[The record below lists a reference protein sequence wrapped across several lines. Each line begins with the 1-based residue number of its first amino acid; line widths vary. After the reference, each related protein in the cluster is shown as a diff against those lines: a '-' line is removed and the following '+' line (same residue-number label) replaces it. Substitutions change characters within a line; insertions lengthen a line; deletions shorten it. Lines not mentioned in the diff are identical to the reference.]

1 MRVLVVLLI
10 LSVATPVPQALP
22 KDTRNLWQKIFIPKP
37 TPKPK
42 KKSHHTP
49 RKKPV
54 ETKPIE
60 TKPKQGRTPDL
71 YFIVEPQWMANYWE
85 QIAAWNY
92 PIPDEKY
99 IHFENGKYHVPP
111 TVYRHYDDM
120 VVGRKLQ
127 RAR

>member
-22 KDTRNLWQKIFIPKP
+22 KDTRNLWQKIFLPKP

-42 KKSHHTP
+42 KKHRHVP
-49 RKKPV
+49 PKPKIKSV
-54 ETKPIE
+54 QTKP
-60 TKPKQGRTPDL
+60 QQDRTPDG
-71 YFIVEPQWMANYWE
+71 YYIVEPQWMANYWE

-92 PIPDEKY
+92 SIQGEKD
-99 IHFENGKYHVPP
+99 IRFENGKYHVPP

-127 RAR
+127 QQSR